1 MSASF
6 PMMPGSTI
14 ILYYQFNGKSP
25 RRKIPEGI
33 KVLERKYYDL
43 GSLLWFIEAWYWEP
57 RDGNFYFEKGSDI
70 HPKVPAVYLVLP
82 PLSAS
87 PQKVATDGG
96 SGNTD
101 NANKNFT
108 ILSLILMPVLYMIN
122 AMISNVNT
130 QASTYT
136 LDTVYEV
143 SSTAITRASMLT
155 LSLAKRS
162 FSST

>member
-1 MSASF
+1 MSISY

-14 ILYYQFNGKSP
+14 VLYYPFNGNSP

-70 HPKVPAVYLVLP
+70 HPKVPAVYLILP
-82 PLSAS
+82 PPSAS

-96 SGNTD
+96 SGKAD
-101 NANKNFT
+101 DVDKHFI
-108 ILSLILMPVLYMIN
+108 ILSFMLMPVLYMIN
-122 AMISNVNT
+122 AMILNVSA
-130 QASTYT
+130 QVSTYT
-136 LDTVYEV
+136 LDTVYATP
-143 SSTAITRASMLT
+143 STTVTGSVD
-155 LSLAKRS
+155 AKLG
-162 FSST
+162 FGET